1 MRKVAYKGVH
11 MCGIAGVASVG
22 QNAVKDAY
30 SCLERLEYRGYDS
43 VGIAAVCAPDNLS
56 VVKRSGSVNSIFS
69 EVQNLCSSLAIGH
82 TRWATHGAPCQKNA
96 HPHVSGKIAIVH
108 NGVIDNYLDLRKAL
122 GGTYL
127 SDTDSEVIARLIDCN
142 YSLSG
147 NLLCTVA
154 DAAKLLKGSFA
165 FAVLCPHF
173 NGIIAAKYKSNA
185 VIGFGNG
192 QTYLVSDIS
201 ALPCG
206 VDSACVLCDGD
217 LAVIT
222 SNGATVY
229 DFNLNKVSRSNIKLP
244 PQAHGASKGEYPHF
258 MINEIME
265 EERTIKDT
273 AEGFLHANLSALSP
287 LLNGA
292 DRIILTGCGTAY
304 NAALVACRYFSC
316 RASAVCTASLANEL
330 KYQKVAI
337 TSKTLLVVITQS
349 GETADVVAA
358 AEQFKSQGASV
369 VAITNCGYSAIT
381 RIADVLLPV
390 CAGAEICVAAT
401 KSYCGQLAAAYMLS
415 CLFINNNVSV
425 GKAFGQMV
433 DISQKLACVHAGDV
447 SEKLAAECAKGK
459 GVFFLGR
466 GYDYDIA
473 VEAALKLKEVSYI
486 FSDGYSAGELKH
498 GTLALVDE
506 NTLSVLVCGDK
517 TLAEKT
523 VNTARQILSRRGR
536 VAVITNVQAICD
548 MFEGEVTVW
557 LLPECL
563 PQFFPFIASTA
574 LQLVAYRTAVI
585 LGRNPDKPR
594 NLAKSVT
601 VE

>member
-1 MRKVAYKGVH
+1 

-43 VGIAAVCAPDNLS
+43 VGIAAVCAPNNLT
-56 VVKRSGSVNSIFS
+56 VVKRSGSVNSIFG
-69 EVQNLCSSLAIGH
+69 EVQKLSSALAIGH

-108 NGVIDNYLDLRKAL
+108 NGVIDNYLDLRKSL

-127 SDTDSEVIARLIDCN
+127 SDTDSEVIARLVDCE
-142 YSLSG
+142 YSRTG
-147 NLLCTVA
+147 NLLCAVA
-154 DAAKLLKGSFA
+154 DAAKALKGSFA

-201 ALPCG
+201 ALPYG

-217 LAVIT
+217 VAVVT
-222 SNGATVY
+222 PSGAEVY
-229 DFNLNKVSRSNIKLP
+229 DFELNKLSRSKIKLP
-244 PQAHGASKGEYPHF
+244 PQAHAASKGEYPHF
-258 MINEIME
+258 MIKEIGE
-265 EERTIKDT
+265 EERTVRDT
-273 AEGFLHANLSALSP
+273 AEGFLHADLNALSA

-304 NAALVACRYFSC
+304 NAALVACRYFSD
-316 RASAVCTASLANEL
+316 AAMHVCTAYLANEL
-330 KYQKVAI
+330 KYQKAAI
-337 TSKTLLVVITQS
+337 TPKTLLVVITQS
-349 GETADVVAA
+349 GETADAVLA
-358 AEQFKSQGASV
+358 AEEFKRQGATV
-369 VAITNCGYSAIT
+369 IAITNCGYSAIT
-381 RIADVLLPV
+381 HVADAVVPV

-401 KSYCGQLAAAYMLS
+401 KSYIGQLAAAYMLS
-415 CLFINNNVSV
+415 CLFINNNVKV
-425 GKAFGQMV
+425 GIAAGQLHDLSHKIGVVQAEDMSAV
-433 DISQKLACVHAGDV
+433 
-447 SEKLAAECAKGK
+447 LAAECAQSKA
-459 GVFFLGR
+459 VFFLGR

-498 GTLALVDE
+498 GTLALVDGD
-506 NTLSVLVCGDK
+506 TFSILVCGDK
-517 TLAEKT
+517 SLAEKT

-536 VAVITNVQAICD
+536 VAVVTNVPALYD
-548 MFEGEVTVW
+548 GLADSASVW

-563 PQFFPFIASTA
+563 PQFFPFVAATA
-574 LQLVAYRTAVI
+574 LQLIAYRTAVL